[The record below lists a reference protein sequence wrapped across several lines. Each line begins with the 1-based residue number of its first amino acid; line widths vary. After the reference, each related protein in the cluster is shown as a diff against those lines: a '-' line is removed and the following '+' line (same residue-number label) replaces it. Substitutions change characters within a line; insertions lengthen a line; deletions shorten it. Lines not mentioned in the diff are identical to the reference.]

1 MMPKSNRPRAFTL
14 VELLVVMAII
24 STLMAMLMPAVQ
36 SARETARRCQCQN
49 NLKQMGLALQL
60 YEEAI
65 KRLPPGRNGTDEKA
79 VAWSFYILPFMEETV
94 IYKAHVDSATADD
107 PANTTTMRTPV
118 AIYACPTRRSPA
130 ADRNF
135 DNDDQAPLPS
145 MLGVASLGD
154 YAANAGAQYDTGMVT
169 GEPDSAQAFGQ
180 YNAAN
185 AGPMFSGS
193 RIGLNNASDGLSK
206 TIAIGERHIPPV
218 PPGTLFSMQHY
229 MQDDTAFLSGDQPRT
244 VLAGALGGIAS
255 GTLDTGTAK
264 FGSNHLGVTQFVY
277 LDGHVATLS
286 DYIADNAFRALCT
299 IAGGEPVSIDGY

>member
-1 MMPKSNRPRAFTL
+1 MAKFDRPRAFTL

-24 STLMAMLMPAVQ
+24 STLVAMLMPAVQ

-49 NLKQMGLALQL
+49 NLKQMGLALQM

-65 KRLPPGRNGTDEKA
+65 KRLPPGRNGTDQKA
-79 VAWSFYILPFMEETV
+79 LAWSFYILPFMEENI
-94 IYKAHVDSATADD
+94 IYKSHVDSATADD
-107 PANTTTMRTPV
+107 PANTTTMRTPI

-135 DNDDQAPLPS
+135 DNDDNPPLV
-145 MLGVASLGD
+145 LGAASLGD

-169 GEPDSAQAFGQ
+169 GEPDSAQVFGQ
-180 YNAAN
+180 YNAAT

-193 RIGLNNASDGLSK
+193 RIGLNSASDGLSK

-218 PPGTLFSMQHY
+218 PPATLPIMQNY
-229 MQDDTAFLSGDQPRT
+229 FQDDTAFLSGDQPRT
-244 VLAGALGGIAS
+244 VLAGALGGIAT
-255 GTLDTGTAK
+255 GPIDTGTAK